1 MTAGEVGGRPPG
13 PAPEVAGE
21 AGRAAGVFPP
31 SRRSARSGDRGVQ
44 GGRPPGWKERVQAGR
59 PPGLILVALLLV
71 GVAVG
76 LRGGFAAPGLRG
88 PLRHDGIGVG
98 AALEA
103 VLAILLIAL
112 LVRQRRQPA
121 AGFATRRLRTVLRA
135 VLLAGLAAIPLA
147 LLAYRPLRG
156 RLPPQTR
163 TGPRLPAAPSLRPTR
178 MFRSAPVHLPLAALL
193 YTLLGIVLLA
203 AVVACVAAA
212 AAAPGGSRD
221 PLPPD
226 EATLADGERTE
237 LRAAVRSGQ
246 RALAR
251 LDDARAAIIA
261 CYLAMEQS
269 LAAAG
274 ADRTEADTPAEFL
287 DRAAAAGLVRTAAA
301 GQLTG
306 LFYEARFSRHQL
318 TGTERST
325 AEHALRQLDAD
336 LAEPK
341 GRGADWTEEPS
352 GPKASS
358 QRNGSE
364 CDEGRRCQ

>member
-59 PPGLILVALLLV
+59 PPGLILVALLLA

-98 AALEA
+98 AGLEA

-163 TGPRLPAAPSLRPTR
+163 TGPRLPAAPSVRPTR

-203 AVVACVAAA
+203 AVVACVVLLRRR
-212 AAAPGGSRD
+212 PRGHD

-226 EATLADGERTE
+226 EASLADGERTE

-261 CYLAMEQS
+261 CYLAMERS

-325 AEHALRQLDAD
+325 AEQALRQLDAD

-341 GRGADWTEEPS
+341 GRGADWTEEPRERS
-352 GPKASS
+352 
-358 QRNGSE
+358 
-364 CDEGRRCQ
+364 D